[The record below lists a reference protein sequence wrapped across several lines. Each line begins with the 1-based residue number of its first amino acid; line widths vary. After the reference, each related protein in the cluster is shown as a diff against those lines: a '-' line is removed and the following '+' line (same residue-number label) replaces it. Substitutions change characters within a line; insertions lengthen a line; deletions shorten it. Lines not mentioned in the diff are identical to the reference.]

1 MTPFTSAAIL
11 TVGAPT
17 NDGGMRIR
25 LETNELKD
33 EEKIILLKYNN
44 TFGYFLFKPN
54 AFQDSEIPKDN
65 ADMKN
70 KSPSQRLRSVL
81 YLLFMEAEGKPED
94 FPAHYNQE
102 VEKIITHYKTKIG
115 N

>member
-44 TFGYFLFKPN
+44 TFGSEVHSANGQANGQDHYFK
-54 AFQDSEIPKDN
+54 K
-65 ADMKN
+65 
-70 KSPSQRLRSVL
+70 
-81 YLLFMEAEGKPED
+81 
-94 FPAHYNQE
+94 
-102 VEKIITHYKTKIG
+102 
-115 N
+115 